1 MTDVLALKEWGER
14 LRGCSRPAEVAH
26 CLASA
31 VAALVETRACAVG
44 VFLFD
49 QGRQSLLLAGRHPCD
64 AGVFDELPAIPAWE
78 LDDPLAFSVHCGKAC
93 RVDSELYAGLPPS
106 LEQLCADIEGHIRC
120 AVVEPLTAP
129 GNVVLGGVVMAF
141 RNRLDTLADHVRIVL
156 DYAAAVLDVS
166 MLKGR
171 HHSIVNG
178 LSEDCLRF
186 EREAREARQRPEN
199 GILGQ
204 SESMAEIRSMVV
216 NISASDVPV
225 LITGETGTGKEVV
238 ATAIHNASS
247 RRQGPFVQINCA
259 ALPSNL
265 LESELFGHRKG
276 AFSGAEAD
284 HAGLLRSANGGT
296 VLLDEIGDMPLN
308 IQSKLL
314 RVLQEHTV
322 RPVGDVRSHAVNIR
336 VLSAT
341 NRDMEEAVEQ
351 GVFRRDL
358 FHRLALFHLKLPP
371 LRERLGDLPILARH
385 CLSQLSVR
393 YQRSGL
399 SIAPEAWA
407 ALRSLPYRGNVREL
421 FSKLERAVIMMHK
434 NSTVISAEDIFGEDP
449 VCKYGQMRLHD
460 LVNTYESSVILEF
473 MKFYEN
479 RKKDVSQ
486 SLGIPI
492 RTLNHKLRRIGDC
505 SSS

>member
-1 MTDVLALKEWGER
+1 VTNVLALKEWGER
-14 LRGCSRPAEVAH
+14 LRGCSRPDEVAR

-31 VAALVETRACAVG
+31 VAALIETRACAVG
-44 VFLFD
+44 VYLFD
-49 QGRQSLLLAGRHPCD
+49 QGRQSLLLAGRHPR
-64 AGVFDELPAIPAWE
+64 DEAVSSELSAIPAWE
-78 LDDPLAFSVHCGKAC
+78 LDDPLAFSVHRGKAC

-141 RNRLDTLADHVRIVL
+141 RSRVDILADHVRIVL
-156 DYAAAVLDVS
+156 DYAAAVLDVVT
-166 MLKGR
+166 LKGR

-178 LSEDCLRF
+178 LSEDCIRL
-186 EREAREARQRPEN
+186 EREAREARQRPEKS
-199 GILGQ
+199 ILGQ
-204 SESMAEIRSMVV
+204 SESMEEIRAMVV

-284 HAGLLRSANGGT
+284 HTGLLRSANGGT

-308 IQSKLL
+308 VQSKLL

-322 RPVGDVRSHAVNIR
+322 RPVGDIRSHAVNIR
-336 VLSAT
+336 VLAAT
-341 NRDMEEAVEQ
+341 NRDVEEAVEQ

-385 CLSQLSVR
+385 CLAQLSVR
-393 YQRSGL
+393 YQRPGL

-407 ALRSLPYRGNVREL
+407 ALRSLPYRGNVREF

-434 NSTVISAEDIFGEDP
+434 EATVISAEGILGEYST
-449 VCKYGQMRLHD
+449 CKYGKMRLHE
-460 LVNTYESSVILEF
+460 LVSTYESSVILEF

-492 RTLNHKLRRIGDC
+492 RTLNHKLRRIVDC

>member
-14 LRGCSRPAEVAH
+14 LRGCSRPAEVAR

-31 VAALVETRACAVG
+31 VAALTETRACAVG

-49 QGRQSLLLAGRHPCD
+49 QGRQSLLLAGCHPCD
-64 AGVFDELPAIPAWE
+64 AGAFSELPAIPAWE

-129 GNVVLGGVVMAF
+129 GNVVLGGVVLAF
-141 RNRLDTLADHVRIVL
+141 RNRRDTLADHVRIVL
-156 DYAAAVLDVS
+156 DYAAAVLDAV

-178 LSEDCLRF
+178 LSEDCVRL
-186 EREAREARQRPEN
+186 EREVKEARQRPEN
-199 GILGQ
+199 SILGQ
-204 SESMAEIRSMVV
+204 SEAMEQIRSMVV

-247 RRQGPFVQINCA
+247 RRQSSFVQINCA

-265 LESELFGHRKG
+265 LESELFGHCKG
-276 AFSGAEAD
+276 AFSGAKTD
-284 HAGLLRSANGGT
+284 HPGLLRIASGGT
-296 VLLDEIGDMPLN
+296 VLLDEIGEMPLEV
-308 IQSKLL
+308 QSKLL

-336 VLSAT
+336 VLAAT
-341 NRDMEEAVEQ
+341 NMDMGVAVER
-351 GVFRRDL
+351 GAFRLDL
-358 FHRLALFHLKLPP
+358 YHRLALFHLKLPP
-371 LRERLGDLPILARH
+371 LRERPEDLPVLARH
-385 CLSQLSVR
+385 HLARLAER
-393 YQRSGL
+393 YRRPGL
-399 SIAPEAWA
+399 SIAPEAWEM
-407 ALRSLPYRGNVREL
+407 LRSLPYKGNVREF
-421 FSKLERAVIMMHK
+421 FSRLERAVIM
-434 NSTVISAEDIFGEDP
+434 TDGPILTARDILDEETG
-449 VCKYGQMRLHD
+449 CRCGSMTLSD
-460 LVNTYESSVILEF
+460 LVRAYEASVILEV
-473 MKFYEN
+473 MKFYGH
-479 RKKDVSQ
+479 KTSDAAKA
-486 SLGIPI
+486 LGMPV
-492 RTLNHKLRRIGDC
+492 RTLNHKLSRIQTA
-505 SSS
+505 